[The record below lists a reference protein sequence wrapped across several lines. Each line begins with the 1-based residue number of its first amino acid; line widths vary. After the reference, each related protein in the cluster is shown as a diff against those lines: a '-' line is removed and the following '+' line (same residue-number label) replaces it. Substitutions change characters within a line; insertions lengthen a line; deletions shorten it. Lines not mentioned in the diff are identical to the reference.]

1 MGAEIIEQ
9 NEVTEAPYNPWMDG
23 LFEPTLLTAM
33 ITCLSISLKNL
44 IKAINP
50 SWSETYFLAGMVL
63 VTIEAI
69 YSYRTIRRHRHIRDK
84 RLRFRLA
91 EWGII
96 LLSMKALTY
105 LNKTWSMTLADIQR
119 WVADPI
125 HFMTME
131 FVMYSFFSFL
141 IWHITTSTMKAFDT
155 LFDPFMRTSASID
168 PPQPL
173 IHRFYQGGIILILI
187 SALAQ
192 WFSETRLG
200 DLIDFSR
207 PSIKG
212 VFFNVLIYFV
222 LGLVL
227 VSWTH
232 LNLHRVEWRKQKID
246 VSRQLTKRWAQ
257 YGFTALAI
265 ITLTAFFL
273 PTGFTLGLLT
283 SIKLLLQHV
292 LNGIIYFITFIWG
305 IVFFCFKWLM
315 SLFPLGNDIFQEE
328 FKSRPKLPK
337 QGNIE
342 ASPSEILSSY
352 IFWIIILAIF
362 VYLLRTYF
370 KDNPGQL
377 KWIKAIRFRYS
388 WLAWLG
394 KFWQWLK
401 GGVQSAIDLL
411 PGLVVSRSKRGETPT
426 RLKRRWPLLRK
437 LSAKEKILYYY
448 LNILRR
454 AEKCGLN
461 RQKDQTPKEFAFRLN
476 QNIPD
481 MDREINL
488 LTETFVHARYSRDV
502 FEDTQA
508 SLVKTTWQ
516 QIRKVL
522 RKKQKQFE
530 LSK

>member
-9 NEVTEAPYNPWMDG
+9 NKVTEAPYNPWMDS
-23 LFEPTLLTAM
+23 LFELTLLTAM

-44 IKAINP
+44 IKANNS
-50 SWSETYFLAGMVL
+50 SWSGTYFLAGMIL

-84 RLRFRLA
+84 SLRFRLA

-96 LLSMKALTY
+96 LLGMKALTY
-105 LNKTWSMTLADIQR
+105 LNKSWSMTLVDIQS
-119 WVADPI
+119 WVADPLRFI
-125 HFMTME
+125 TME
-131 FVMYSFFSFL
+131 FVIYSFLAFL

-155 LFDPFMRTSASID
+155 LFDSFMRTSKPID

-173 IHRFYQGGIILILI
+173 IHRFYYGGIILVLI
-187 SALAQ
+187 SGLAQ
-192 WFSETRLG
+192 WFSGTGLG

-212 VFFNVLIYFV
+212 VFFNVLVYFV
-222 LGLVL
+222 LGLFL
-227 VSWTH
+227 LSRTH
-232 LNLHRVEWRKQKID
+232 LNLHLVEWRKQKID
-246 VSRQLTKRWAQ
+246 VSHQLIRRWAQ
-257 YGFTALAI
+257 YGFTTLAI
-265 ITLTAFFL
+265 ITLTVFFL
-273 PTGFTLGLLT
+273 PTRYTLGFFT
-283 SIKLLLQHV
+283 SIKLLLQYG
-292 LNGIIYFITFIWG
+292 LKGIIYFITFIWG
-305 IVFFCFKWLM
+305 IIFFCLKWLM
-315 SLFPLGNDIFQEE
+315 SLFSLGGDMFQEE
-328 FKSRPKLPK
+328 FNSRPKLPR
-337 QGNIE
+337 QGAIE
-342 ASPSEILSSY
+342 ASSSEILYSY
-352 IFWIIILAIF
+352 IFWIIVLAIF

-370 KDNPGQL
+370 KDNPGLL

-401 GGVQSAIDLL
+401 GGVQSVIDLL
-411 PGLVVSRSKRGETPT
+411 PGLVVLDSKKGETST
-426 RLKRRWPLLRK
+426 RLKRRWFLLGK

-448 LNILRR
+448 LSTLRR

-481 MDREINL
+481 MDVEVNL

-502 FEDTQA
+502 FDNTQA
-508 SLVKTTWQ
+508 SLVKTTGQ

-522 RKKQKQFE
+522 RKKQK
-530 LSK
+530 